1 MLICLATLVVGDE
14 IGDCSSEFCAAA
26 ARLLCTSH
34 MRPVMQPE
42 GRRTAECSVLA
53 AVQEEVGKGDDCLR
67 PHTPAGCCI
76 LR

>member
-14 IGDCSSEFCAAA
+14 LSDCSSEFCARV

-34 MRPVMQPE
+34 MRAAKQPE
-42 GRRTAECSVLA
+42 RKRTAEGSVL
-53 AVQEEVGKGDDCLR
+53 AVQEEVGKGDDGLR